1 MTKDTDSSVHE
12 DSDSHPDKEQENND
26 ADENADHEDMVALA
40 GGSGMLYISSSAH
53 PPQLVLAH
61 GGTEEEDKTKK
72 DDAADVDEEIGSSP
86 KEDANANANDD
97 DEESSTIEFLETNRS
112 GSATK
117 NQARADEEE
126 PGVQSEDEEP
136 EDSSSLLEY
145 TPPRAT
151 TMAREAEGGPAEPQ
165 QQLTSCSDKDGKIQ
179 FRCVDVALA
188 MLLGMLVS
196 GLVYFLFEYT
206 LASDGNDTQACV
218 LVDSSNSNGSP
229 PPPPA
234 SQDAPYYLSASHT
247 LDEYLFIFRTT
258 LPSAEDSLN
267 YTRAAEWLTAAYVD
281 SVLQDYF
288 VAINTNDEA
297 SVVTTFVSS
306 TTVKTGEYQ
315 FVYEQQ
321 TDDTTLRLWM
331 PFRTTVNFFE
341 QANSSGETSP
351 NTLERALFDRTA
363 AEQDGFRAFLLASA
377 TSLSA
382 QDPWGFSQFL
392 LYTKTIAVSS
402 STSPSSSSTPG
413 IVPYDAGQEQQ
424 QDTPT
429 LTPTTTEWNPPQGGP
444 SYDDTPQG
452 QYPEGTV

>member
-26 ADENADHEDMVALA
+26 ADENADREDMVALA

-61 GGTEEEDKTKK
+61 GGTEEEDKTNE

-86 KEDANANANDD
+86 KEDANANDD

-315 FVYEQQ
+315 YVYEQQ

-341 QANSSGETSP
+341 QANSSRETSP

-363 AEQDGFRAFLLASA
+363 AEQDGFRTFLLASA